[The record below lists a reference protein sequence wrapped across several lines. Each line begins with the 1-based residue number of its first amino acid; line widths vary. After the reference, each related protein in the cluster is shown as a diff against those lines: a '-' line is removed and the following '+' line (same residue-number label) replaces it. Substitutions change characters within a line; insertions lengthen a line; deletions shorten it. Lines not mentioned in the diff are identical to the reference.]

1 MPPADGSHDR
11 PNVVI
16 CGVGGSGTR
25 AVVHLLQELDPR
37 NQLPDRNQADDTL
50 AATLLCKHRM
60 ALEEGSLGFDECWPL
75 LVRALEGAGIGG
87 PSSLLR
93 LLRLAMIDR
102 PHHSKA
108 WFLERAWRLVRE
120 ARLADGSPWL
130 VKEPN
135 LQMFAD
141 RILDAHQD
149 VVVVVIVRNGL
160 DMAFSRNQQQ
170 VVTWGT
176 GERTP
181 AASLEHWCRSH
192 ERLFEIGDNHPGR
205 MVFLGYEDL
214 CLRPAEAI
222 KPLARA
228 LPSMDSRELAV
239 RAGEVFEPPPTIG
252 RHLEEDCT
260 MIPPSLRHAVE
271 GVMASVA
278 DRASDQDERA

>member
-25 AVVHLLQELDPR
+25 AVVQLLQELDPR

-50 AATLLCKHRM
+50 AATLLCKHQM
-60 ALEEGSLGFDECWPL
+60 ALEEGPLGFDECWPML
-75 LVRALEGAGIGG
+75 ISALEGAGIGG
-87 PSSLLR
+87 ASSIPQ
-93 LLRLAMIDR
+93 LLRLAMINR

-108 WFLERAWRLVRE
+108 WLLYRAWRFVRE

-130 VKEPN
+130 IKEPN

-141 RILDAHQD
+141 RILASRQD
-149 VVVVVIVRNGL
+149 VVVLVIVRNGL

-170 VVTWGT
+170 VVTWGA
-176 GERTP
+176 GEPTP

-192 ERLFEIGDNHPGR
+192 ERLLEIGDKYPGR

-214 CLRPAEAI
+214 CSRPADAI
-222 KPLARA
+222 DPLARA
-228 LPSMDSRELAV
+228 LSSIDPGELAA
-239 RAGEVFEPPPTIG
+239 RASQVFEPPSTIG
-252 RHLEEDCT
+252 RHLAEDYT
-260 MIPPSLRHAVE
+260 AIPPSLRLAVE
-271 GVMASVA
+271 EIMASVA
-278 DRASDQDERA
+278 RRTSNQGV